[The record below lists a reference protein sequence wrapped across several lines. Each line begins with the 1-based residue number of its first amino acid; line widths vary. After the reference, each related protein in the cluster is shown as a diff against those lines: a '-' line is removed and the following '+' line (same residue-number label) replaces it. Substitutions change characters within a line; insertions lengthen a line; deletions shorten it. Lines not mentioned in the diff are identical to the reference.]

1 MDNFKNLEEL
11 YQKVLPALTTKV
23 NELKR
28 SNIKYI
34 NEIDIWRF
42 LRKNYWQNSKELTLG
57 DMVNDILS
65 TPNHLLEEYIG
76 LIMQNQ
82 KNKNKDNELKKEK
95 RDNLL

>member
-42 LRKNYWQNSKELTLG
+42 KKNYWQNSKELTLG

-82 KNKNKDNELKKEK
+82 KIKIRIMNLKKK